1 MKKKMKNDEKFFRF
15 LDSIAFSNLFSS
27 FVDYDKNRDFYSWVI
42 ALAFAISLFVGILL
56 VTH

>member
-15 LDSIAFSNLFSS
+15 LDNIALSNLLSS
-27 FVDYDKNRDFYSWVI
+27 FLDYDKNRDFYSWVI
-42 ALAFAISLFVGILL
+42 ALVFAIALFVGILL